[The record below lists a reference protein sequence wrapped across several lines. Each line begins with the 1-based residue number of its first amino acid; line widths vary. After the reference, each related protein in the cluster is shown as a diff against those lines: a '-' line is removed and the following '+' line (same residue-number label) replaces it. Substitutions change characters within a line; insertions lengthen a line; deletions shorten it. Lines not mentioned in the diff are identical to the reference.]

1 MCLQYQIYLLEPII
15 PEKLRL
21 LYNDALSLMKVSI
34 LHTSIFISFFSFE
47 LRNNQNSA
55 CSWLVCMHNEF
66 FLYTNNGP
74 LNFVSINRNHLPY
87 QNINFHYE

>member
-34 LHTSIFISFFSFE
+34 LHTSILAHFSF
-47 LRNNQNSA
+47 LNYVIIKIVHAHGWCVRT
-55 CSWLVCMHNEF
+55 LI
-66 FLYTNNGP
+66 FLIY
-74 LNFVSINRNHLPY
+74 
-87 QNINFHYE
+87 